1 MTVEMCLVICQ
12 TGCGT
17 YKGLPQILKDY
28 EGTLDGY
35 KEE

>member
-1 MTVEMCLVICQ
+1 MCLVICQ

-28 EGTLDGY
+28 EGTLGWL
-35 KEE
+35 